1 MTDPGNTGPAGIAR
15 WLTGPTPRLA
25 AQLVGLVAILFAI
38 SLAIGPV
45 DLSIG
50 GVFAGLFGGA
60 DESTRIIVQEIRL
73 PRSLLALLIGITLG
87 LAGAALQGLLRS
99 PLAAPS
105 LLGAPSAAAFAA
117 VLPVALGL
125 VGALSTG
132 MPIAAILGAL
142 ASVGLLLLV
151 AGPRASL
158 LVLIL
163 AGLSVSALAAA
174 GTALAMNLAPA
185 RFDDVEISFWLLG
198 SLENRSM
205 QHVGIVLPF
214 MAVSWLLLSW
224 DRTAFRALTLGEEA
238 AEGLGIN
245 LKAVRLRVVLGV
257 AAGVGAAVAVAGA
270 IGFVGLVAP
279 QLMRPF
285 VNHDPARVLLP
296 AAFAGGALLLV
307 ADIIVRLVPSATEI
321 KVGIVTALIGVPVFI
336 LLIMQHRRGLVG
348 APS

>member
-1 MTDPGNTGPAGIAR
+1 M
-15 WLTGPTPRLA
+15 
-25 AQLVGLVAILFAI
+25 AILVLLLLAI
-38 SLAIGPV
+38 SLAVGPV
-45 DLSIG
+45 GLPLG
-50 GVFAGLFGGA
+50 EVFAALFGGA
-60 DESTRIIVQEIRL
+60 DDAANVIVQEIRL
-73 PRSLLALLIGITLG
+73 PRSLLALLIGATLG

-117 VLPVALGL
+117 AAVIALGL
-125 VGALSTG
+125 AGFLSTFVSL
-132 MPIAAILGAL
+132 AAIAGAL
-142 ASVGLLLLV
+142 ASVGLLLLI

-163 AGLSVSALAAA
+163 AGLAVSALAAA
-174 GTALAMNLAPA
+174 GTALAINVAPA
-185 RFDDVEISFWLLG
+185 RFDEVEISFWLLG

-205 QHVGIVLPF
+205 GDVAIVLPF
-214 MAVSWLLLSW
+214 MAIGWALLSW
-224 DRTAFRALTLGEEA
+224 DRGALRALTLGEEA
-238 AEGLGIN
+238 AGALGIDM
-245 LKAVRLRVVLGV
+245 KAVRRRVVIGV

-296 AAFAGGALLLV
+296 AALSGAAILLL
-307 ADIIVRLVPSATEI
+307 ADIVVRVVPSAAEI
-321 KVGIVTALIGVPVFI
+321 KIGIVTALIGVPVFI

-348 APS
+348 APM

>member
-1 MTDPGNTGPAGIAR
+1 MSDRGNTGSQ
-15 WLTGPTPRLA
+15 GPPDFLGGANFRLA
-25 AQLVGLVAILFAI
+25 VQMAGLVLVLFAI

-45 DLSIG
+45 GLSIG
-50 GVFAGLFGGA
+50 DVLGGLFGGA
-60 DESTRIIVQEIRL
+60 DERTNIIVRDIRL
-73 PRSLLALLIGITLG
+73 PRSALALLIGATLG

-117 VLPVALGL
+117 VAAVAVGL
-125 VGALSTG
+125 VGVLSTA

-163 AGLSVSALAAA
+163 AGLAVSALAAA
-174 GTALAMNLAPA
+174 GTALALNLAPA
-185 RFDDVEISFWLLG
+185 RFDDLEISFWLLG

-205 QHVGIVLPF
+205 QHVAIALPF
-214 MAVSWLLLSW
+214 MAASWLLLSW
-224 DRTAFRALTLGEEA
+224 DRAAFRALTLGEEA
-238 AEGLGIN
+238 AEGLGVN
-245 LKAVRLRVVLGV
+245 MKAVRRRVVLGV

-270 IGFVGLVAP
+270 IGFIGLVAP

-285 VNHDPARVLLP
+285 VHHDPARVLLP
-296 AAFAGGALLLV
+296 SALSGAALLLV
-307 ADIIVRLVPSATEI
+307 ADIIVRLVPSSSEI
-321 KVGIVTALIGVPVFI
+321 KVGIVTALIGAPVFI
-336 LLIMQHRRGLVG
+336 FLIMQHRRGLVG
-348 APS
+348 APM